1 MLKRLDQVT
10 NNNSIFVWQLV
21 NDSTKTANNIPNQY
35 LLNNFIAVAEADKS
49 ELEAIEEV
57 FCKNRTDP
65 LKIGSVMSN
74 IGYGEA
80 ASGISAITKVSQF
93 IILVK

>member
-1 MLKRLDQVT
+1 M
-10 NNNSIFVWQLV
+10 
-21 NDSTKTANNIPNQY
+21 Y
-35 LLNNFIAVAEADKS
+35 LLITLIAVTEADKS

-57 FCKNRTDP
+57 FCKNRSNS

-80 ASGISAITKVSQF
+80 ASGISAVTKVMAR
-93 IILVK
+93 LWYL